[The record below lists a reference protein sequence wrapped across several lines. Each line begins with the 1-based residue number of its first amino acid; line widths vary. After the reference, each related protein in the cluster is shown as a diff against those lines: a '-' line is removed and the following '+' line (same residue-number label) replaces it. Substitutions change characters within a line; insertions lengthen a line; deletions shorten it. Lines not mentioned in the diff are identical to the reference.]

1 MSIGASASDS
11 CSEIGCEDFDYYYDA
26 DGGDHFDQSP
36 APGSILCDPE
46 YVEYSCLDRQQ
57 VEDLFDKIVK
67 ELIESIPQNN
77 LKPELAK
84 LLLHLNKWDVEQV
97 RISLLNDSKRF
108 LIENHIIND
117 HSNHPQFRKPKI
129 TNNNYLPKNQIPG
142 TSSIEC
148 TVCFELSNSSPLL
161 HLDCGHGFCKSCWQM
176 HIETQLQNGV
186 SSHITCMNTNCS
198 LICQKDFVLDLLKN
212 QSCEIISKYEQTLFR
227 DFVSSHPYLRLC
239 LGSDCDKIIFCNT
252 SKAHRVI
259 CSNCNIKFC
268 FKCGS
273 DYHAPA
279 SCEIIKKWL
288 VKCADDSETANYI
301 SAHTKDCPNCNS
313 CIEKN
318 GGCNHMQCSKCRH
331 HFCWMCFRD
340 WKTHGSEY
348 YECSRYKEN
357 PQIAQEANHLKARRA
372 LERYLHYYERFE
384 NHQKSLK
391 MEEELRLRIKT
402 KIDEKVHNH
411 EGTWIDWQYL
421 HDAATLLTKCR
432 YTLQYTYPFAYY
444 MESSS
449 RKELFEYQQ
458 AQLEKEIEELSWKVE
473 RAEHTDRAELENQM
487 HVAELKRRTLLQDFF
502 N

>member
-1 MSIGASASDS
+1 M
-11 CSEIGCEDFDYYYDA
+11 A
-26 DGGDHFDQSP
+26 DG
-36 APGSILCDPE
+36 
-46 YVEYSCLDRQQ
+46 R
-57 VEDLFDKIVK
+57 
-67 ELIESIPQNN
+67 
-77 LKPELAK
+77 
-84 LLLHLNKWDVEQV
+84 
-97 RISLLNDSKRF
+97 RF
-108 LIENHIIND
+108 LIENHILADRSQQRKNAAS
-117 HSNHPQFRKPKI
+117 HSSHPNSSKH
-129 TNNNYLPKNQIPG
+129 NNSLTG
-142 TSSIEC
+142 STSAEC
-148 TVCFELSNSSPLL
+148 SVCFQPAQSPLI
-161 HLDCGHGFCKSCWQM
+161 HLDCGHGFCKCCWRM

-186 SSHITCMNTNCS
+186 STRITCMNNGCP
-198 LICQKDFVLDLLKN
+198 LICQREFALELLRDQPELRTKH
-212 QSCEIISKYEQTLFR
+212 EHALFR
-227 DFVSSHPYLRLC
+227 DFVTSHPHLRLC
-239 LGSDCDKIIFCNT
+239 PGSGCECVIFCKT
-252 SKAHRVI
+252 AKAHRVI
-259 CSNCNIKFC
+259 CSNCNTKFC
-268 FKCGS
+268 FKCGK

-279 SCEIIKKWL
+279 SCDVVRKWM

-301 SAHTKDCPNCNS
+301 SAHTKDCPNCHS

-318 GGCNHMQCSKCRH
+318 GGCNHMQCSKCKH

-384 NHQKSLK
+384 NHHKSLK
-391 MEEELRLRIKT
+391 MEEELRSRIKA
-402 KIDEKVHNH
+402 KIDEKVRSH

-444 MESSS
+444 MEVSP

-487 HVAELKRRTLLQDFF
+487 HISEIKRRTLLQDFF

>member
-11 CSEIGCEDFDYYYDA
+11 CSEIGYYYYDA

-46 YVEYSCLDRQQ
+46 YVEYSCLDQQQ

-97 RISLLNDSKRF
+97 RICLMNDSKQF
-108 LIENHIIND
+108 LIENE
-117 HSNHPQFRKPKI
+117 QF
-129 TNNNYLPKNQIPG
+129 
-142 TSSIEC
+142 
-148 TVCFELSNSSPLL
+148 CFELTNSSPLL

-212 QSCEIISKYEQTLFR
+212 QPCEIILKYEQTLFH

-259 CSNCNIKFC
+259 CSNF

-301 SAHTKDCPNCNS
+301 
-313 CIEKN
+313 
-318 GGCNHMQCSKCRH
+318 
-331 HFCWMCFRD
+331 
-340 WKTHGSEY
+340 
-348 YECSRYKEN
+348 
-357 PQIAQEANHLKARRA
+357 
-372 LERYLHYYERFE
+372 RF
-384 NHQKSLK
+384 
-391 MEEELRLRIKT
+391 
-402 KIDEKVHNH
+402 
-411 EGTWIDWQYL
+411 
-421 HDAATLLTKCR
+421 
-432 YTLQYTYPFAYY
+432 
-444 MESSS
+444 
-449 RKELFEYQQ
+449 
-458 AQLEKEIEELSWKVE
+458 
-473 RAEHTDRAELENQM
+473 
-487 HVAELKRRTLLQDFF
+487 
-502 N
+502 